1 LAGKNWGWLSFAS
14 WEIEGLTFQGLSI
27 NLKYNFGFLKR
38 RRMKKFSYK
47 DSGVDIEKGDAFV
60 QAIKPIVESTF
71 RPEVLTK
78 IGGFAGCVS
87 LNLERYKKPILVSST
102 DGVGTKLKIAF
113 MMDRHDT
120 IGIDL
125 VAMCV
130 NDIVVS
136 GAKPL
141 FLLDY
146 FATSKLD
153 TERSMKVISG
163 VVKGCIEAE
172 CSLIG
177 GETAE
182 MPGFYKGGE
191 YDLAGFA
198 VGIVEDSQ
206 LIDGSNVTVG
216 DKLIGIASNGLHS
229 NGYSL
234 VRKLLLDQYKM
245 NLEQR
250 IGEIKEIL
258 GDELLRPTRI
268 YVKTI
273 LNLARDFHI
282 SGIAH
287 ITGGGIT
294 GNLPRVIP
302 KGCKAIVQ
310 KRSWDIPPI
319 FPFLKEK
326 GNISEEEMLRTFNNG
341 IGMVLVVKSKEVE
354 DILARLRSLGEKAFT
369 IGEVGKMERE
379 QETLEFI

>member
-1 LAGKNWGWLSFAS
+1 MEKAS
-14 WEIEGLTFQGLSI
+14 SM
-27 NLKYNFGFLKR
+27 KR
-38 RRMKKFSYK
+38 ERTKRISYK
-47 DSGVDIEKGDAFV
+47 EAGVDIEKGNAFI
-60 QAIKPIVESTF
+60 QAIKPMVESTF

-120 IGIDL
+120 VGIDL

-130 NDIVVS
+130 NDLLVC

-141 FLLDY
+141 FFLDY
-146 FATSKLD
+146 LATSQLD
-153 TERSMKVISG
+153 PEKAKHIVSG
-163 VVKGCIEAE
+163 IVRGCIEAE

-182 MPGFYKGGE
+182 MPGFYKKGE

-198 VGIVEDSQ
+198 VGIVEDAQ
-206 LIDGSNVTVG
+206 LIDGSKANVG
-216 DKLIGIASNGLHS
+216 DRLIGIASSGLHS

-234 VRKLLLDQYKM
+234 VRKVLLDQHKM
-245 NLEQR
+245 DLEKR
-250 IGEIKEIL
+250 VEEIGGIL
-258 GDELLRPTRI
+258 GEELLRPTKI

-273 LNLARDFHI
+273 LNLVKDFNMG
-282 SGIAH
+282 GIAH

-294 GNLPRVIP
+294 DNLPRIIP
-302 KGCKAIVQ
+302 KGYKAVVH
-310 KRSWDIPPI
+310 KGTWEIPPI
-319 FPFLKEK
+319 FAFLKEK

-341 IGMVLVVKSKEVE
+341 IGMILIVRTKETE
-354 DILARLRSLGEKAFT
+354 EILGRLNSLGQKAFV
-369 IGEVGKMERE
+369 IGEIEKTERE
-379 QETLEFI
+379 QESIAFV

>member
-1 LAGKNWGWLSFAS
+1 
-14 WEIEGLTFQGLSI
+14 
-27 NLKYNFGFLKR
+27 LKR
-38 RRMKKFSYK
+38 QRVKKWFYK
-47 DSGVDIEKGDAFV
+47 DAGVDIDKGDDFV
-60 QAIKPIVESTF
+60 QAIKPMVESTF

-113 MMDRHDT
+113 SMDRHDT
-120 IGIDL
+120 VGIDL

-153 TERSMKVISG
+153 PEKSAKVVSG
-163 VVKGCIEAE
+163 IVKGCIEAE

-182 MPGFYKGGE
+182 MPGFYKRGE

-206 LIDGSNVTVG
+206 VIDGSAVTVG
-216 DKLIGIASNGLHS
+216 DKLIGIASSGLHS

-234 VRKLLLDQYKM
+234 VRRLLLDRLKM
-245 NLEQR
+245 DLGTRVEE
-250 IGEIKEIL
+250 IGEVL
-258 GDELLRPTRI
+258 GEELLRPTRI
-268 YVKTI
+268 YVKAV
-273 LNLARDFHI
+273 LNLARDFNI
-282 SGIAH
+282 VGIAH

-294 GNLPRVIP
+294 GNLPRILP
-302 KGCKAIVQ
+302 KGCKAVVQ
-310 KRSWDIPPI
+310 KGTWDIPPI
-319 FPFLKEK
+319 FSFLKEK
-326 GNISEEEMLRTFNNG
+326 GNIPEEEMLRTFNNG
-341 IGMVLVVKSKEVE
+341 VGMILVVRSKEVD
-354 DILARLRSLGEKAFT
+354 DILARLRSFGERAFV
-369 IGEVGKMERE
+369 IGEVGRTDRE
-379 QETLEFI
+379 QEKIEFI

>member
-1 LAGKNWGWLSFAS
+1 V
-14 WEIEGLTFQGLSI
+14 
-27 NLKYNFGFLKR
+27 
-38 RRMKKFSYK
+38 KKFSYK
-47 DSGVDIEKGDAFV
+47 NAGVDIEKGDGFV
-60 QAIKPIVESTF
+60 QAIKPMVESTF

-113 MMDRHDT
+113 LMDRHDT
-120 IGIDL
+120 VGIDL

-146 FATSKLD
+146 LANSKLD
-153 TERSMKVISG
+153 TEKSMKVVSG
-163 VVKGCIEAE
+163 IVKGCIEAE

-182 MPGFYKGGE
+182 MPGFYKKGE

-206 LIDGSNVTVG
+206 LIDGSGVTVG
-216 DKLIGIASNGLHS
+216 DKLIGIASSGLHS

-234 VRKLLLDQYKM
+234 VRKVILDQHKM
-245 NLEQR
+245 DLEKR
-250 IGEIKEIL
+250 VEEIGELL
-258 GDELLRPTRI
+258 GEELLRPTRI

-273 LNLARDFHI
+273 LNLTRDFSI
-282 SGIAH
+282 GGIAH

-294 GNLPRVIP
+294 GNLPRIIP
-302 KGCKAIVQ
+302 KGCKAIVH
-310 KRSWDIPPI
+310 RGTWDIPPI
-319 FPFLKEK
+319 FSFVKEK
-326 GNISEEEMLRTFNNG
+326 GKISEEEMLRTFNNG
-341 IGMVLVVKSKEVE
+341 IGMILIVRPKEVE
-354 DILARLRSLGEKAFT
+354 DILGRLRSLSEKAFI
-369 IGEVGKMERE
+369 IGEVGKTERE
-379 QETLEFI
+379 QETIEFV

>member
-1 LAGKNWGWLSFAS
+1 
-14 WEIEGLTFQGLSI
+14 
-27 NLKYNFGFLKR
+27 
-38 RRMKKFSYK
+38 MKKFSYK
-47 DSGVDIEKGDAFV
+47 GAGVDVEKGDAFV
-60 QAIKPIVESTF
+60 QAIKPMVESTF

-113 MMDRHDT
+113 LMDRHDT

-125 VAMCV
+125 VAMCL

-146 FATSKLD
+146 LATSKLD
-153 TERSMKVISG
+153 TQKSTKVVSG
-163 VVKGCIEAE
+163 IVKGCIEAD

-182 MPGFYKGGE
+182 MPGLYKKGE

-206 LIDGSNVTVG
+206 LIDGSSVTVG
-216 DKLIGIASNGLHS
+216 DKIIGIASSGLHS

-234 VRKLLLDQYKM
+234 VRKLVFDRHKM
-245 NLEQR
+245 ELEER
-250 IGEIKEIL
+250 VEEIGGPL
-258 GDELLRPTRI
+258 GEELLRPTRI

-273 LNLARDFHI
+273 LNLTRDFNI
-282 SGIAH
+282 GGIAH

-302 KGCKAIVQ
+302 KGCKAIVR
-310 KRSWDIPPI
+310 KGTWKIPPI
-319 FPFLKEK
+319 FTFLKEK
-326 GNISEEEMLRTFNNG
+326 GNITEGEMLRTFNNG
-341 IGMVLVVKSKEVE
+341 VGMILVVRSKDVQE
-354 DILARLRSLGEKAFT
+354 ISARLHSLGEKAFI
-369 IGEVGKMERE
+369 IGEVGKTERE
-379 QETLEFI
+379 QEKIELV

>member
-1 LAGKNWGWLSFAS
+1 
-14 WEIEGLTFQGLSI
+14 
-27 NLKYNFGFLKR
+27 
-38 RRMKKFSYK
+38 MKKWSYR
-47 DSGVDIEKGDAFV
+47 DAGVDIEKGDAFV
-60 QAIKPIVESTF
+60 QAIKPMVESTF

-113 MMDRHDT
+113 LMDRHDT
-120 IGIDL
+120 VGIDL

-146 FATSKLD
+146 FAASQLD
-153 TERSMKVISG
+153 PEKTMKVVSG
-163 VVKGCIEAE
+163 IVKGCIEAE

-182 MPGFYKGGE
+182 MPGFYKKGE

-206 LIDGSNVTVG
+206 VIDGSGVTVG
-216 DKLIGIASNGLHS
+216 DRLIGIASSGLHS
-229 NGYSL
+229 NGFSL
-234 VRKLLLDQYKM
+234 VRKLVLDQLKLD
-245 NLEQR
+245 LEKR
-250 IGEIKEIL
+250 VEEIGVVL
-258 GDELLRPTRI
+258 GEELLRPTRI
-268 YVKTI
+268 YVKAV
-273 LNLARDFHI
+273 LNLARDFNI
-282 SGIAH
+282 VGIAH

-294 GNLPRVIP
+294 GNLPRIIP
-302 KGCKAIVQ
+302 KGCKAIVR
-310 KRSWDIPPI
+310 KGSWDIPPI
-319 FPFLKEK
+319 FSFLQEM

-341 IGMVLVVKSKEVE
+341 IGMILIVRSKEVD
-354 DILARLRSLGEKAFT
+354 DIIARLRSFGEKAFI
-369 IGEVGKMERE
+369 IGEVGRTERE
-379 QETLEFI
+379 QETIEFA

>member
-1 LAGKNWGWLSFAS
+1 MKGK
-14 WEIEGLTFQGLSI
+14 
-27 NLKYNFGFLKR
+27 R
-38 RRMKKFSYK
+38 VKKWFYK
-47 DSGVDIEKGDAFV
+47 NAGVDIEKGDAFV
-60 QAIKPIVESTF
+60 QAIKPMVESTF

-113 MMDRHDT
+113 SMNRHDT
-120 IGIDL
+120 VGIDL

-153 TERSMKVISG
+153 PEKSTKVVSG
-163 VVKGCIEAE
+163 IVKGCIEAE

-206 LIDGSNVTVG
+206 VIDGSGVTVG
-216 DKLIGIASNGLHS
+216 DKLIGIASSGLHS

-234 VRKLLLDQYKM
+234 VRKLLLDQLRM
-245 NLEQR
+245 DLER
-250 IGEIKEIL
+250 RVEEIGEVL
-258 GDELLRPTRI
+258 GEELLRPTRI
-268 YVKTI
+268 YVKTV
-273 LNLARDFHI
+273 LNLARDFNI
-282 SGIAH
+282 VGIAH

-294 GNLPRVIP
+294 GNLPRIIP

-310 KRSWDIPPI
+310 KGAWDIPPI
-319 FPFLKEK
+319 FSFLKGK
-326 GNISEEEMLRTFNNG
+326 GNISDEEMLRTFNNG
-341 IGMVLVVKSKEVE
+341 VGMILIVRSREVD
-354 DILARLRSLGEKAFT
+354 DILARLRSLGEKAFI
-369 IGEVGKMERE
+369 IGEVGRAERE
-379 QETLEFI
+379 QEKIEFV

>member
-1 LAGKNWGWLSFAS
+1 V
-14 WEIEGLTFQGLSI
+14 
-27 NLKYNFGFLKR
+27 
-38 RRMKKFSYK
+38 KKFSYK
-47 DSGVDIEKGDAFV
+47 SAGVDIEKGDAFV
-60 QAIKPIVESTF
+60 QAIKPMVESTF

-113 MMDRHDT
+113 LMDRHDT

-141 FLLDY
+141 FFLDY
-146 FATSKLD
+146 LATSKLD
-153 TERSMKVISG
+153 SQKSVKVVSG
-163 VVKGCIEAE
+163 IVKGCIEAD

-182 MPGFYKGGE
+182 MPGFYKRRE

-216 DKLIGIASNGLHS
+216 DKIIGIASSGLHS

-234 VRKLLLDQYKM
+234 VRKLVFDRHKM
-245 NLEQR
+245 ELEER
-250 IGEIKEIL
+250 FEEIGGAL
-258 GDELLRPTRI
+258 GEELLRPTRI

-273 LNLARDFHI
+273 LNLTRDFSI
-282 SGIAH
+282 GGIAH

-302 KGCKAIVQ
+302 KGCKAIIRKGTWV
-310 KRSWDIPPI
+310 IPPI
-319 FPFLKEK
+319 FTFLKEK
-326 GNISEEEMLRTFNNG
+326 GNITEEEMLRTFNNG
-341 IGMVLVVKSKEVE
+341 IGMILVVRSKDVQE
-354 DILARLRSLGEKAFT
+354 ISTRLHSLGEKAFI
-369 IGEVGKMERE
+369 IGEVGKTERE
-379 QETLEFI
+379 QEKIDLV

>member
-1 LAGKNWGWLSFAS
+1 M
-14 WEIEGLTFQGLSI
+14 
-27 NLKYNFGFLKR
+27 KR
-38 RRMKKFSYK
+38 VSYK
-47 DSGVDIEKGDAFV
+47 DAGVDIEKGDAFV
-60 QAIKPIVESTF
+60 QAIKPMVESTF

-113 MMDRHDT
+113 LMDRHDT
-120 IGIDL
+120 VGIDL

-153 TERSMKVISG
+153 AEKSAKVVSG
-163 VVKGCIEAE
+163 IVKGCIEAE
-172 CSLIG
+172 CSLVG

-182 MPGFYKGGE
+182 MPGFYKEGE

-206 LIDGSNVTVG
+206 LIDGSSVTVG
-216 DKLIGIASNGLHS
+216 DKLIGIASSGLHS
-229 NGYSL
+229 NGFSL
-234 VRKLLLDQYKM
+234 VRKLLLDRYKM
-245 NLEQR
+245 DLEKR
-250 IGEIKEIL
+250 VEEIGEVL
-258 GDELLRPTRI
+258 GEELLRPTRI

-273 LNLARDFHI
+273 LNLTRDFHI
-282 SGIAH
+282 GGIAH

-294 GNLPRVIP
+294 GNLPRIIP
-302 KGCKAIVQ
+302 KGCKAMVR
-310 KRSWDIPPI
+310 KGTWDIPPI
-319 FPFLKEK
+319 FPFLKERGK
-326 GNISEEEMLRTFNNG
+326 ISEEEMLRTFNNG
-341 IGMVLVVKSKEVE
+341 IGMILTVRSKEVE
-354 DILARLRSLGEKAFT
+354 DILDRLRSLGEKAFI
-369 IGEVGKMERE
+369 IGEVGKTEVE
-379 QETLEFI
+379 QETIEFI